1 MRAEVHLISIKVSK
15 ADHIT
20 TSRIP
25 EQKCTSRELSFQ
37 IPTLVGIF
45 GMENRRKGFYGWFG
59 VTQPTFD
66 PDNRFVASP
75 FLSPLALG
83 IIRLVFATYMTACI
97 IIEPILL
104 RKSRRTRRDA
114 VKFPAYFTNIT
125 FISMAW

>member
-1 MRAEVHLISIKVSK
+1 
-15 ADHIT
+15 
-20 TSRIP
+20 
-25 EQKCTSRELSFQ
+25 
-37 IPTLVGIF
+37 
-45 GMENRRKGFYGWFG
+45 MENRRKGAYGWFG

-83 IIRLVFATYMTACI
+83 IIRLVFAAYISACI
-97 IIEPILL
+97 VAEPILL
-104 RKSRRTRRDA
+104 KKGRRTRRDA